1 MSVVRN
7 RKARHSAIGQVL
19 LSLYD
24 IVTDVL
30 FLFEMIGRNGDGAYT
45 SLIVVSVV
53 FTGLAVAVNAVIAA
67 LFIKYGNKSRFGPAI
82 DHFQLF
88 TVNKA
93 EGRLKQSWQRNFL
106 GELGELIISLHH
118 ISYD

>member
-67 LFIKYGNKSRFGPAI
+67 LFIKYGNGGGGVCRRRVPGSGVAFCLFFFILYCCLFVSVILVHEVRHAPA
-82 DHFQLF
+82 HL
-88 TVNKA
+88 
-93 EGRLKQSWQRNFL
+93 
-106 GELGELIISLHH
+106 
-118 ISYD
+118 